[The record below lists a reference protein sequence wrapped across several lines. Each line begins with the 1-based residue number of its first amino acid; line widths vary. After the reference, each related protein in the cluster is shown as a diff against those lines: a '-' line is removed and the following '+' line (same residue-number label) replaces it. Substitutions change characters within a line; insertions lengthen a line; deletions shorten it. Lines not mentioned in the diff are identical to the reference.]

1 MHSHADW
8 VLPLAHHAPI
18 LKCLVE
24 QGITTVVAGNCG
36 ISPAPM
42 TPDARARTEV
52 LASIVTAGALD
63 YSWRSMAE
71 YLTHVAHQ
79 RPLVNIAQ
87 LVGHA
92 TVRYANSRRDR
103 GDMNPQDLERC
114 LKSTRQALAEGAC
127 GLSFGLGYDPGMYA
141 SLEELG
147 AFSRV
152 AAEAGKPVT
161 IHMKALSRLSPC
173 YPLTMLA
180 AHNIK
185 ALQEALLLAEKTGAA
200 IQLSHFIFVG
210 RKSWSTVD
218 EALDLVEGAR
228 ARGVDV
234 MIDAFPYTCGNTT
247 ILAPV
252 PYWFLAKIPDAYS
265 NALLKARLR
274 LELSAGFRLLGFSY
288 PDFQVMDSG
297 IPGYEDL
304 NGLRITEIAA
314 KWACAP
320 FTAML
325 TLAEKSRGA
334 TLMLYH
340 TYSGEPGF
348 EEPLEKVL
356 SRDYCLFET
365 DAAIKANGLPN
376 PAATGTF
383 PRILGRFVRDQKLFS
398 LEDAVRR
405 MTHASAERFG
415 LKDVGCLAPGMAADL
430 VLFDPQRIA
439 DNPGRD
445 RQAAG
450 RPEGIRQVLI
460 NGQTVVKNGRYVDG
474 VRPGRV
480 LKV

>member
-1 MHSHADW
+1 MAD
-8 VLPLAHHAPI
+8 
-18 LKCLVE
+18 
-24 QGITTVVAGNCG
+24 
-36 ISPAPM
+36 
-42 TPDARARTEV
+42 
-52 LASIVTAGALD
+52 
-63 YSWRSMAE
+63 

-87 LVGHA
+87 LVGHT

-103 GDMNPQDLERC
+103 GDMSPQDLERC
-114 LKSTRQALAEGAC
+114 LESTRQALSEGAC

-185 ALQEALLLAEKTGAA
+185 ALQEALLLAEK
-200 IQLSHFIFVG
+200 
-210 RKSWSTVD
+210 
-218 EALDLVEGAR
+218 
-228 ARGVDV
+228 
-234 MIDAFPYTCGNTT
+234 
-247 ILAPV
+247 
-252 PYWFLAKIPDAYS
+252 
-265 NALLKARLR
+265 
-274 LELSAGFRLLGFSY
+274 
-288 PDFQVMDSG
+288 
-297 IPGYEDL
+297 
-304 NGLRITEIAA
+304 
-314 KWACAP
+314 
-320 FTAML
+320 
-325 TLAEKSRGA
+325 SRGA

-348 EEPLEKVL
+348 EDPLEKVL
-356 SRDYCLFET
+356 CRDYCLFET

-398 LEDAVRR
+398 VEEAVRR

-415 LKDVGCLAPGMAADL
+415 LKDVGCLTPGMAADL
-430 VLFDPQRIA
+430 VLFDPREIA
-439 DNPGRD
+439 DNPGGG

-450 RPEGIRQVLI
+450 RPEGIKRVLL
-460 NGQTVVKNGRYVDG
+460 NGQTVVNDGIYVEG